1 MTIRGV
7 YKGEKYDDTAI
18 GEVWFLPLS
27 AAAERILTA
36 DCNNDGFY
44 TAPITDIVQTHV
56 AHYVSRLAKIQQDEE
71 VQWGNKMSEVAGA
84 RGRIASF

>member
-1 MTIRGV
+1 MGV
-7 YKGEKYDDTAI
+7 KCSSANTPPSMP
-18 GEVWFLPLS
+18 VLHTMPLS

-56 AHYVSRLAKIQQDEE
+56 AHYVSRQAAIQQDEE
-71 VQWGNKMSEVAGA
+71 GQWGK
-84 RGRIASF
+84 

>member
-1 MTIRGV
+1 MERGD
-7 YKGEKYDDTAI
+7 EKLCGAFRRHNDCARLS
-18 GEVWFLPLS
+18 GRFRKNPLS

-56 AHYVSRLAKIQQDEE
+56 AHYISLLAEIQQDEE
-71 VQWGNKMSEVAGA
+71 VQWGK
-84 RGRIASF
+84 